1 MSRIVLAMRLFGRR
15 RTKSPEGTLD
25 RAADNEDTAA
35 LKDFVKS
42 RKGVEAFVEPA
53 TTMTSTTMLLVAHD
67 GEWTR
72 RRVQSPQA
80 AQDLARKLEIPVY
93 DAQIVGYP
101 PRMREYNRRQR
112 NTS

>member
-1 MSRIVLAMRLFGRR
+1 MRLFGRR
-15 RTKSPEGTLD
+15 KPKSPEGTLD
-25 RAADNEDTAA
+25 RAADGEDTAA

-42 RKGVEAFVEPA
+42 REGVEAFVEPA

-72 RRVQSPQA
+72 RRIRDPQA
-80 AQDLARKLEIPVY
+80 AEEFARKLEIPVY

-101 PRMREYNRRQR
+101 PRMREYNRRLR
-112 NTS
+112 ERKK